1 MLMGI
6 AVLAALTLRSL
17 AEGWFSRFFA
27 IPDSIPINYLY
38 TFGTAKPAMIKN
50 LSWNSASLIMPLIFF
65 SLTAVTLLF
74 LIRSQLRTT
83 ALIAIPVL
91 IVTDTFLASRR
102 MYDNP
107 STELLY
113 GSAGRPELVFLRSR
127 KFDAEHY
134 RLFPVDFDSESIA
147 RLTST
152 YHLTTVY
159 PYPLVN
165 MFSGLPVIND
175 YGPFWLKRYQAV
187 TGFNAGGGMPVAN
200 LQNYKMLS
208 ILGTQYLM
216 VLSPETRRAIEQ
228 TALDPAVENGEP
240 KAFAPVAVTPNG
252 ITIFENPNAL
262 TRFRFIRR
270 MTPAQDLADALSL
283 MNRPGFDPA
292 EEAVVEGITGNEQ
305 MSSGSIQS
313 EKLEPT
319 RLQWDV
325 ETSGRSFFVV
335 ADSFFPG
342 WTATVDGR
350 PVPIYPVLRLRPR
363 YFD

>member
-1 MLMGI
+1 
-6 AVLAALTLRSL
+6 
-17 AEGWFSRFFA
+17 
-27 IPDSIPINYLY
+27 
-38 TFGTAKPAMIKN
+38 
-50 LSWNSASLIMPLIFF
+50 
-65 SLTAVTLLF
+65 
-74 LIRSQLRTT
+74 
-83 ALIAIPVL
+83 
-91 IVTDTFLASRR
+91 

-113 GSAGRPELVFLRSR
+113 GSAGRPEMVFLRSR

-134 RLFPVDFDSESIA
+134 RLFPVDFDTESIA

-165 MFSGLPVIND
+165 MFSGSPVIND

-208 ILGTQYLM
+208 ILGTRYLM
-216 VLSPETRRAIEQ
+216 VLSPATRRAIEQ
-228 TALDPAVENGEP
+228 TALDPAVGNGEP

-270 MTPAQDLADALSL
+270 VTPAQDLADALSL

-292 EEAVVEGITGNEQ
+292 EEAVVEGVTGNEQ

-313 EKLEPT
+313 EKLELT
-319 RLQWDV
+319 HLQWDV
-325 ETSGRSFFVV
+325 ETSGRSFFLV

-350 PVPIYPVLRLRPR
+350 PVPIYPSDGCVRGILIETAGRHHVDMHFVPPGLVAGLACTCVGLLLFGLLWLADRTGHLNRLSNAR
-363 YFD
+363 YVQTPHPQYRAGAA